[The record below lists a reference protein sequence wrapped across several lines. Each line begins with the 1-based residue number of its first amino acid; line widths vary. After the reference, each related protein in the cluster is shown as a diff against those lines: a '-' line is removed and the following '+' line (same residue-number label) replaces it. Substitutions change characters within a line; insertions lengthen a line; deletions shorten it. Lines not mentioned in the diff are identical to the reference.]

1 MEQGRTLSTV
11 VIADAMGVRPVA
23 RTTDL
28 HDLVANGDLFWL
40 DVSVGD
46 EAVRTDV
53 LAQLGLDQSDQSW
66 ALRFGQRP
74 RLVIDRRGLRAV
86 TWLAQP
92 GGDIVEVHVL
102 CWRRGVVTVWS
113 GDPAALAEAR
123 VHFADRAA
131 ELNKSWFH
139 AAAIVLQLLL
149 GTLDQAISR
158 LDTRLHEVRT
168 RLRPGAAAAEF
179 TTAAQQLQ
187 RLQSRWADF
196 DRYSSSV
203 RSAMVGVEAV
213 SGMDERGAGELNDY
227 ADQVQDTEHRLN
239 DRSQWGS
246 SILQDYAAA
255 IAQRQGD
262 QINRLTLV
270 SLIFL
275 PLTFIT
281 GFFGMNFGWM
291 NEVIGSAPAFV
302 ALGVALPAVSVVV
315 TVAWLRRRRLI

>member
-1 MEQGRTLSTV
+1 MEQVRALSTV
-11 VIADAMGVRPVA
+11 VIADSIGVRPVA
-23 RTTDL
+23 TTTDL
-28 HDLVANGDLFWL
+28 RDLVTNIDFCWL
-40 DVSVGD
+40 DVSIGD
-46 EAVRTDV
+46 EKVRADV
-53 LAQLGLDQSDQSW
+53 LGQLGLDAADLPW

-74 RLVIDRRGLRAV
+74 RMVIDRRGLRAV

-92 GGDIVEVHVL
+92 GGDVAEVHVL
-102 CWRRGVVTVWS
+102 CSPRGVVTVWS
-113 GDPAALAEAR
+113 GDPAALDEAR
-123 VHFADRAA
+123 AHFAERAA
-131 ELNKSWFH
+131 ELNKSHFH

-158 LDTRLHEVRT
+158 LDTRLHEVRE
-168 RLRPGAAAAEF
+168 RLRPGVAGVEF
-179 TTAAQQLQ
+179 TTVAQQLQ

-203 RSAMVGVEAV
+203 RYAMVGVEAV
-213 SGMDERGAGELNDY
+213 SGMDERGAAELNDY
-227 ADQVQDTEHRLN
+227 ADQVEDTEHRLH

-246 SILQDYAAA
+246 SVLQDYVAA

-291 NEVIGSAPAFV
+291 NGVIGSAPAFV

-315 TVAWLRRRRLI
+315 TVAWLRRRGLI